1 MMRLR
6 LRTVLASVFLLILA
20 LPLTGFLALRIYESA
35 LVRQTESELIGQG
48 AILSAAYAAL
58 FDRHAGRNF
67 DWDQYGL
74 PLPVQSK
81 ASDYSSADSDLVA
94 PTRDYEPHPAKLDLA
109 RDRALPPAPDPLPAN
124 EAADALARVTGSEL
138 KPVLDQAQQ
147 VTLAGLRVIAPNGV
161 IVASTGDGLGLSL
174 LQQQE
179 VQRALAG
186 EFLTLLRERKPSS
199 TPPPG
204 IASISRNTSLRV
216 FVAMPISHRNRV
228 IGAVLLTRT
237 PSNLT
242 KVVWARRVK
251 IAQVG
256 VLLLLATLALA
267 WLTATT
273 ITQPLRRLA
282 QQAQRAR
289 AGERNAVQPARRR
302 VVKEV
307 AELSETVAGMA
318 DALQARAAYIK
329 DFAAHVSHEFK
340 TPLTAIGG
348 AAELLKEHGNGMSEA
363 ERAGFLNIISKDT
376 ARLDQLTRRL
386 LELARA
392 DMATPSE
399 ERCLF
404 ASVLRTAVHRAR
416 ESGQLI
422 ELAEPLPEQA
432 SLPMSAELFDSIL
445 SGLFD
450 NARQHAPGAVV
461 NLVCEQTKGQLNLL
475 VSDNG
480 PGISAGNADQIFT
493 PFFTTARAQ
502 GNTGLGLA
510 IIRALLA
517 AHGGNIVLLPSDSGT
532 RFKLSWTL

>member
-58 FDRHAGRNF
+58 LDRHAGKNF
-67 DWDQYGL
+67 DWSQYGL
-74 PLPVQSK
+74 PVPVQSK
-81 ASDYSSADSDLVA
+81 NSDYSSADSDSTV

-109 RDRALPPAPDPLPAN
+109 RDRALPPAPDPLPAS
-124 EAADALARVTGSEL
+124 EPADALARVTGGEL
-138 KPVLDQAQQ
+138 KPILDQAQQ

-161 IVASTGDGLGLSL
+161 IVASTGEGLGLSL

-179 VQRALAG
+179 VQRALSG

-199 TPPPG
+199 TPQPG
-204 IASISRNTSLRV
+204 IASISRNTALRV
-216 FVAMPISHRNRV
+216 FVAMPITHRNRV

-251 IAQVG
+251 IAQLG
-256 VLLLLATLALA
+256 GLLLLATLVLA

-282 QQAQRAR
+282 QQAQRAH
-289 AGERNAVQPARRR
+289 AGERNAVQSARRR

-348 AAELLKEHGNGMSEA
+348 AAELLKEHGSAMSES

-392 DMATPSE
+392 DMATPGKES
-399 ERCLF
+399 CNL
-404 ASVLRTAVHRAR
+404 ASVLRTAAHRAR
-416 ESGQLI
+416 EDGQLI
-422 ELAEPLPEQA
+422 ELLEPLPEQA

-461 NLVCEQTKGQLNLL
+461 TLQCEQAKGQLNLL

-510 IIRALLA
+510 IIRALLV
-517 AHGGNIVLLPSDSGT
+517 AHGGNIALLPQSAGT
-532 RFKLSWTL
+532 TFRLSWTL

>member
-1 MMRLR
+1 MIRLR

-58 FDRHAGRNF
+58 FDRHAGKNF
-67 DWDQYGL
+67 DWTQYGL
-74 PLPVQSK
+74 PLPVQGNSN
-81 ASDYSSADSDLVA
+81 DYSSADSDIAV

-109 RDRALPPAPDPLPAN
+109 RDRALPPAPDPLPAS
-124 EAADALARVTGSEL
+124 EPADALARVTGGEL
-138 KPVLDQAQQ
+138 KPILDQAQQ

-161 IVASTGDGLGLSL
+161 IVASTGEGLGLSL

-204 IASISRNTSLRV
+204 IASISRNTALRV

-251 IAQVG
+251 IAQLG
-256 VLLLLATLALA
+256 GLLLLATLLLA

-282 QQAQRAR
+282 DQAQRAR
-289 AGERNAVQPARRR
+289 VGERNAVQPARRR

-348 AAELLKEHGNGMSEA
+348 AAELLKEHGSAMSET
-363 ERAGFLNIISKDT
+363 ERASFLSIISKDT

-392 DMATPSE
+392 DMATPSKE
-399 ERCLF
+399 SCLL
-404 ASVLRTAVHRAR
+404 AQVLRTAVHRAR
-416 ESGQLI
+416 ENGQLI
-422 ELAEPLPEQA
+422 ELVEPLPEQA

-450 NARQHAPGAVV
+450 NARQHAPDAVV
-461 NLVCEQTKGQLNLL
+461 TLQCEQAKGQLNLL

-517 AHGGNIVLLPSDSGT
+517 AHGGNIVLLPRSSGT
-532 RFKLSWTL
+532 AFKLSWTL

>member
-58 FDRHAGRNF
+58 LDRHAGKNF
-67 DWDQYGL
+67 DWTQYGV

-81 ASDYSSADSDLVA
+81 NNEYSSADSDYVA
-94 PTRDYEPHPAKLDLA
+94 PARDYEPHPAKLDLA
-109 RDRALPPAPDPLPAN
+109 RDRALPPAPDPLPAS
-124 EAADALARVTGSEL
+124 EPADALARVTGGEL
-138 KPVLDQAQQ
+138 KPILDQAQQ

-161 IVASTGDGLGLSL
+161 IVASTGEGLGLSL

-179 VQRALAG
+179 VQRALSG
-186 EFLTLLRERKPSS
+186 EFLTLLRERKPSN

-204 IASISRNTSLRV
+204 IASISRNTALRV

-251 IAQVG
+251 IAQITG
-256 VLLLLATLALA
+256 LLLLATLALA

-282 QQAQRAR
+282 QQAQRAH

-348 AAELLKEHGNGMSEA
+348 AAELLKEHGGAMSET

-392 DMATPSE
+392 DMATPGKGN
-399 ERCLF
+399 CNL

-416 ESGQLI
+416 EGGQLI
-422 ELAEPLPEQA
+422 ELIESLPEEV

-450 NARQHAPGAVV
+450 NARQHAAGAVV
-461 NLVCEQTKGQLNLL
+461 TLQCEQEKGQLNLL

-480 PGISAGNADQIFT
+480 PGISTGNADQIFT

-510 IIRALLA
+510 IIRALLV
-517 AHGGNIVLLPSDSGT
+517 AHGGNIALLPQDSGT
-532 RFKLSWTL
+532 TFRLSWVL